1 MLKKNT
7 VMKNEIIIE
16 RLKESENQLEKIV
29 TESLKL
35 TKNKTQS
42 EFYKL
47 WKDHDSNKYIES
59 MFNDLK
65 TNIDK
70 YWLNDKYNKDMNKSF
85 NMLYFEH
92 SGLYGGEFDT
102 FAIDFNY
109 NSNQSP
115 IFETMDDRLNYLEN
129 ISCLPGCEIPLLY
142 DLTREIQGKEDDF
155 DDWDDLMDIYNL
167 FETTALIE
175 AHKTFLR
182 ADNEKLFSKLNFK
195 KPFYL
200 VVGEHDAG
208 APKLIYVIE

>member
-1 MLKKNT
+1 
-7 VMKNEIIIE
+7 MKNKIIIQ

-47 WKDHDSNKYIES
+47 WKDHDNNQYIEN

-65 TNIDK
+65 TNIDT
-70 YWLNDKYNKDMNKSF
+70 YWLNDKYNKDITKSF

-102 FAIDFNY
+102 FGIDFNY
-109 NSNQSP
+109 NKSESP
-115 IFETMDDRLNYLEN
+115 VFETMDDRLNYLEN

-175 AHKTFLR
+175 SHKTFSR
-182 ADNEKLFSKLNFK
+182 AENEKLFSKLNFR

-200 VVGEHDAG
+200 AVGEHDAG

>member
-1 MLKKNT
+1 
-7 VMKNEIIIE
+7 MKNEVIIE

-35 TKNKTQS
+35 TKNKAQS

-47 WKDHDSNKYIES
+47 WKEHDNNKYIES
-59 MFNDLK
+59 MLNDLK
-65 TNIDK
+65 TNINK
-70 YWLNDKYNKDMNKSF
+70 YWLSDKYNKDMNKSF

-109 NSNQSP
+109 NSSESP

-129 ISCLPGCEIPLLY
+129 ISCLPGCQIPLLY
-142 DLTREIQGKEDDF
+142 DLTREIQGKEKDF

-175 AHKTFLR
+175 SHQTFLR
-182 ADNEKLFSKLNFK
+182 ADNEKLFDKLNIK

-200 VVGEHDAG
+200 AVGEHDAG